1 MSENLELVRSIVA
14 DWERGDFSRA
24 GWSDAEIEHAMV
36 GGAEGDLSWKGR
48 SEMAR
53 AWGYWLRAFENVR
66 VEAEDFRELDGERV
80 LVLLT
85 TFGRG
90 KASGVQLAQTHV
102 KGAVVFH
109 VRNGKV
115 TRLVQ
120 YWDRD
125 RALTDLGLEE

>member
-1 MSENLELVRSIVA
+1 MSENLDLVRSIVT

-24 GWSDAEIEHAMV
+24 EWSDAEIEHAMI
-36 GGAEGDLSWKGR
+36 GGAEGDVGWTGR
-48 SEMAR
+48 SAMAR
-53 AWGYWLRAFENVR
+53 GWGYWLRAFEEVR
-66 VEAEDFRELDGERV
+66 VEADDYRELDGGRV

-90 KASGVQLAQTHV
+90 KASGARLAQTHV

-109 VRNGKV
+109 VREGKV

-125 RALTDLGLEE
+125 RALAELGLTE

>member
-14 DWERGDFSRA
+14 DWEQGDFSRA
-24 GWSDAEIEHAMV
+24 DWSHAEIEHAMI

-53 AWGYWLRAFENVR
+53 AWGYWLRAFEEVR
-66 VEAEDFRELDGERV
+66 VEADEYRELDGERV

-90 KASGVQLAQTHV
+90 KTSGAQLAQTHV

-109 VRNGKV
+109 VLQRKV

-125 RALTDLGLEE
+125 RALADLGLSR